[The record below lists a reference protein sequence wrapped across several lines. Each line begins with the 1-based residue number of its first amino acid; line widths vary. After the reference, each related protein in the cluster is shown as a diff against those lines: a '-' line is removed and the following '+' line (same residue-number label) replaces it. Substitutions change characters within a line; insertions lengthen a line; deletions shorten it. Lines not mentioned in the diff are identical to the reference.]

1 MKKVLSICIGCN
13 KQGFYFQS
21 TINSLIALLQK
32 YQITNATEILIC
44 NDSKNISGDF
54 AIAKKYKKDFPKLF
68 RLFNNKENK
77 GIAYTYQF
85 LLFKS
90 KGEFFMPFDSDDIV
104 ADFDIVK
111 SIQFLQQNQKYI
123 GSYGLKKIF
132 NNQGQELGVTGG
144 QSDLFNFGF
153 YCNHNAMILKTQQA
167 KQLGGYYTF
176 FLSKQLKVACDV
188 AMWANMYI
196 HKDLY
201 FQNCLRCYGRQHQN
215 NHSQKNFALYDY
227 QYNVLKQDIIS
238 YYNKKNNCAEDNLM
252 IIAQG
257 ILKHSYTITE
267 IQQMFFQRMPHSV
280 LFSKYVFNEYVQF
293 LKRKGL
299 VAQVVS
305 AILYGSIYNK
315 QLSKVILQFCQNN
328 KYISKNLHNFS
339 LLYNNF
345 ATYVNA
351 ELQYDNWFK
360 KFFIKISNQKI
371 I

>member
-1 MKKVLSICIGCN
+1 MGLGDIKD
-13 KQGFYFQS
+13 
-21 TINSLIALLQK
+21 NSKSFNIAVDEL
-32 YQITNATEILIC
+32 AV
-44 NDSKNISGDF
+44 ISGQKPVVTT
-54 AIAKKYKKDFPKLF
+54 AKKSIANFKLRAGQKIGAKVTLRGKRMYEF
-68 RLFNNKENK
+68 IHVYIFIHFFFFCINLTKFIFQYRILQCFKNTKEN
-77 GIAYTYQF
+77 YT
-85 LLFKS
+85 
-90 KGEFFMPFDSDDIV
+90 
-104 ADFDIVK
+104 
-111 SIQFLQQNQKYI
+111 
-123 GSYGLKKIF
+123 
-132 NNQGQELGVTGG
+132 
-144 QSDLFNFGF
+144 
-153 YCNHNAMILKTQQA
+153 
-167 KQLGGYYTF
+167 
-176 FLSKQLKVACDV
+176 
-188 AMWANMYI
+188 I

-215 NHSQKNFALYDY
+215 NHSQKNVALYDY

-238 YYNKKNNCAEDNLM
+238 YYNQKKNCAEDNLM

-345 ATYVNA
+345 ATYVNV